1 MRTDDGLTNGASNV
15 IRLIQLN
22 DQSKPS
28 GLIWV
33 QFDYEDVD
41 KKTRQEN
48 RNLYVTGI
56 ERTWTPI
63 KPVITQF
70 AVGRTKS
77 AQVVRK
83 HFPLRPV

>member
-1 MRTDDGLTNGASNV
+1 MPTDDGLTNGASNV

-22 DQSKPS
+22 DQSKLS
-28 GLIWV
+28 GLIWSYF
-33 QFDYEDVD
+33 QFDYEDVG

-63 KPVITQF
+63 KPVTTQF
-70 AVGRTKS
+70 VVGRT
-77 AQVVRK
+77 
-83 HFPLRPV
+83 

>member
-1 MRTDDGLTNGASNV
+1 M
-15 IRLIQLN
+15 N

-33 QFDYEDVD
+33 QFDYEDVG
-41 KKTRQEN
+41 KQTRQEN

-63 KPVITQF
+63 KPVTTQF
-70 AVGRTKS
+70 AIGRTKS

-83 HFPLRPV
+83 QFPLRLAR